1 MELTH
6 DIMTN
11 NTLDTPKK
19 SWTQPAY
26 EIISKEIVQGATFPG
41 TNEATGVPTK
51 DS

>member
-11 NTLDTPKK
+11 NTPNTPKK
-19 SWTQPAY
+19 SWTQPSY
-26 EIISKEIVQGATFPG
+26 EIISKEIIQGATAPG
-41 TNEATGVPTK
+41 TNEATGVATK